1 MTKKFQKISAAAACA
16 ATLLLT
22 GCATGPQK
30 FAVSDHTIRSILV
43 VPAVNETTSV
53 DADNLMNAM
62 STYTLAEGGYYV
74 FPMDTVKYV
83 LEAEGLY
90 EPERVRE
97 LGPEKLAQ
105 LFDSDSVLFI
115 KILHWDAT
123 YAVLNTQTKIIAE
136 YSFFKADGTPIW
148 SDKVT
153 VAYNSN
159 QNNSGGGLIG
169 LIVEATVAAVNR
181 AAPDYRIAAKQINTF
196 AVRNWEPGP
205 YRRVNAQKH

>member
-90 EPERVRE
+90 EPERKSLPNSLIRIRFSSS
-97 LGPEKLAQ
+97 K
-105 LFDSDSVLFI
+105 SCI
-115 KILHWDAT
+115 
-123 YAVLNTQTKIIAE
+123 
-136 YSFFKADGTPIW
+136 GT
-148 SDKVT
+148 
-153 VAYNSN
+153 
-159 QNNSGGGLIG
+159 
-169 LIVEATVAAVNR
+169 
-181 AAPDYRIAAKQINTF
+181 
-196 AVRNWEPGP
+196 
-205 YRRVNAQKH
+205 RRTPS

>member
-83 LEAEGLY
+83 LEAEAL
-90 EPERVRE
+90 
-97 LGPEKLAQ
+97 
-105 LFDSDSVLFI
+105 
-115 KILHWDAT
+115 
-123 YAVLNTQTKIIAE
+123 
-136 YSFFKADGTPIW
+136 
-148 SDKVT
+148 
-153 VAYNSN
+153 
-159 QNNSGGGLIG
+159 
-169 LIVEATVAAVNR
+169 
-181 AAPDYRIAAKQINTF
+181 
-196 AVRNWEPGP
+196 
-205 YRRVNAQKH
+205 

>member
-90 EPERVRE
+90 EPERMRE

-115 KILHWDAT
+115 KILHW
-123 YAVLNTQTKIIAE
+123 
-136 YSFFKADGTPIW
+136 DGTPIW